1 MSDARPIVHIVDDDA
16 ALRDSL
22 DTLLSASGYRCVL
35 HASAAAFV
43 KSGARGGCA
52 LVDIR
57 MPEMDGIALLQKLA
71 ADGIAL
77 PVIIMTGFADVALA
91 VKAMKE
97 GAVDFVEKPCP
108 PDQLLDAVRKAVA
121 QASVA
126 VAAASEKKD
135 AEKRLE
141 RLTDRE
147 RDVLALLVAGDPNK
161 IIAHKLGISP
171 RTVEIHRSRLME
183 KTQAG
188 SLADLVRLSM
198 AANPAGPATKS

>member
-1 MSDARPIVHIVDDDA
+1 MSNAPTIVHVIDDDVE
-16 ALRDSL
+16 LRDSL
-22 DTLLSASGYRCVL
+22 QALLTASGFGCVLYASAS
-35 HASAAAFV
+35 AFV

-57 MPEMDGIALLQKLA
+57 MPEMDGIALLQKLTA
-71 ADGIAL
+71 ENIAL

-91 VKAMKE
+91 VKAMKA

-108 PDQLLDAVRKAVA
+108 PDQLLEAVRKALA
-121 QASVA
+121 RASLES
-126 VAAASEKKD
+126 AAASGRKD

-147 RDVLALLVAGDPNK
+147 RDVFALLVAGDPNK
-161 IIAHKLGISP
+161 MVAHKLGISP

-183 KTQAG
+183 KTQAAG
-188 SLADLVRLSM
+188 LADLVRLAM
-198 AANPAGPATKS
+198 AANVAIPPAK